1 MSRPYVKRR
10 EPADLHVLP
19 ALALVVAAEEAHAV
33 GEEHGARGGGAARQ
47 RMAVEHALDLGLAA
61 DPAPVFRLLAKAD
74 QIGGAILP
82 ALAAVAAPHRAIG
95 FERRIDVVGRIG
107 VDIEPHD
114 PAGELH
120 DDPVGQARIGHLAPA
135 VAAILAAVDAGRG
148 GAGIDDPRVLRVD
161 ADRPD
166 VGFGIGE
173 CQALPARAS
182 IDAAIAALG
191 GADIDGVGMFR
202 MDGDR
207 VDLGPFRQP
216 AGQMLPAVLARGL
229 AEDPAQGSAHRPRRA
244 GVNMCRRHDLLPP
257 LKSNGDHTPPPP
269 LAAKF

>member
-1 MSRPYVKRR
+1 MIRGFFGWMQIDQMSASASGSASRSQR
-10 EPADLHVLP
+10 
-19 ALALVVAAEEAHAV
+19 AA
-33 GEEHGARGGGAARQ
+33 
-47 RMAVEHALDLGLAA
+47 
-61 DPAPVFRLLAKAD
+61 
-74 QIGGAILP
+74 
-82 ALAAVAAPHRAIG
+82 AIG
-95 FERRIDVVGRIG
+95 
-107 VDIEPHD
+107 
-114 PAGELH
+114 
-120 DDPVGQARIGHLAPA
+120 
-135 VAAILAAVDAGRG
+135 
-148 GAGIDDPRVLRVD
+148 
-161 ADRPD
+161 
-166 VGFGIGE
+166 
-173 CQALPARAS
+173 
-182 IDAAIAALG
+182 AAIAALG